1 MCGGYEDK
9 CEVVEEKDVFRGIE
23 FSGDK
28 EFAGI
33 VKLGKERKLA
43 SRLIGEQRNETEKE
57 AKSASDCVLFE

>member
-9 CEVVEEKDVFRGIE
+9 REVVEEQDVFRGIE

-33 VKLGKERKLA
+33 VKLGKERELA

-57 AKSASDCVLFE
+57 AKSASDCVSFE

>member
-9 CEVVEEKDVFRGIE
+9 REVVEEQDVFRGIE
-23 FSGDK
+23 FS
-28 EFAGI
+28 GI